1 MIILALL
8 LAFLFP
14 AQAYAAAIEHAH
26 ASISSDV
33 TTSSNTFTD
42 VTGATLA
49 SGNFTT
55 SDKYLVVITAQ
66 CSYTSGDGTEMR
78 VTHGSTAFDGSQ
90 SYVDASS
97 TDWRQTYHFM
107 TVWTAVASE
116 GIALQFRS
124 RNGGANVA
132 KCNFADVFVMNLSH
146 DVVENTDWFFAE
158 VSADDAMSTSF
169 EDGASITFTPATA
182 SHDWLLLGQVLTNSG
197 GQTTNYVT
205 VRMTD
210 GTTVLPQAQV
220 DVGVGTNSRDVK
232 LYGMARVTSLPA
244 SSATWKMQYK
254 ISASTTGNHLHSKI
268 FALDLHKFRN
278 HVIAQTDAGTALS
291 ATDWATQIQT
301 ASITP
306 DVQGDVWIGAYW
318 SYDKNSSG
326 NMANQRLQVDNS
338 DQPSGQTAAVYNYRG
353 GIDGTDEEPM
363 SITSMVTNMTA
374 ASHTIDLDG
383 SVDATTGT
391 PEAETRALW
400 AVTMELPAAGAAST
414 GGLMLMGVGR

>member
-1 MIILALL
+1 MILLALL
-8 LAFLFP
+8 LALILP
-14 AQAYAAAIEHAH
+14 ITAHAAAIEHAH

-55 SDKYLVVITAQ
+55 SKKYLIDITAQ
-66 CSYTSGDGTEMR
+66 CTYTSGDGTEMR
-78 VTHGSTAFDGSQ
+78 VVHGSTAFDGSQ
-90 SYVDASS
+90 SWVDASS
-97 TDWRQTYHFM
+97 TGWRQTYHFM
-107 TVWTAVASE
+107 TVWTAVSSE

-132 KCNFADVFVMNLSH
+132 SCNFADVFVMNLS
-146 DVVENTDWFFAE
+146 DDLTENTDWHFAE

-169 EDGASITFTPATA
+169 EDGASITFTPAIA
-182 SHDWLLLGQVLTNSG
+182 SHDWLLLGQILTDSG
-197 GQTTNYVT
+197 AQITNYVT

-220 DVGVGTNSRDVK
+220 DIGVSTRDEK
-232 LYGMARVTSLPA
+232 LYGLARVVTLPA

-254 ISASTTGNHLHSKI
+254 ISASTTGTHLHSKI

-278 HVIAQTDAGTALS
+278 HAIAQTDAGTALS

-318 SYDKNSSG
+318 SYDKNTSG
-326 NMANQRLQVDNS
+326 NMANQRLQIDNS
-338 DQPSGQTAAVYNYRG
+338 DQPSGQTAAVDNYRG

-363 SITSMVTNMTA
+363 SITTMVTNMTA
-374 ASHTIDLDG
+374 AAHTIDVDG

-391 PEAETRALW
+391 PEAETRALR
-400 AVTMELPAAGAAST
+400 AVTMELPAAVTSSKHR
-414 GGLMLMGVGR
+414 MLLGVGQ